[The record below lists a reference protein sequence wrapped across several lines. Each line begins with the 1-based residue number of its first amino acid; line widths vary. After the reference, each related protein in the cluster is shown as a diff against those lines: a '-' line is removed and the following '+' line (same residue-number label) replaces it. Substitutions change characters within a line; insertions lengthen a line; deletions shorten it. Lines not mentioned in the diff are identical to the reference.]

1 MAQGDRDYYLKT
13 LGIDEYLPK
22 DLIADNAL
30 PVVEVLEA
38 TVNESSIDEK
48 IEPMIEPISAEQL
61 LGSFDISSD
70 PSTAVEQVKT
80 QPVSEIPADPLGGKP
95 DPIVRIELQLALWQ
109 PTDALV
115 VCSVIDQS
123 LPDPDQIQLLSNIL
137 VAMGQGQVNLPQ
149 MELAQWPPYPNAV
162 GGEPEVRE
170 FLAMVIQA
178 RLEAKNSK
186 MILILGVET
195 ARWILTEEQTANISN
210 GQTNVF
216 NEIVGLVI
224 PSLAEMIEDPQSK
237 RKAWNTIRFLSPHK
251 KPHVGD
257 ATD

>member
-1 MAQGDRDYYLKT
+1 M
-13 LGIDEYLPK
+13 
-22 DLIADNAL
+22 
-30 PVVEVLEA
+30 
-38 TVNESSIDEK
+38 
-48 IEPMIEPISAEQL
+48 
-61 LGSFDISSD
+61 
-70 PSTAVEQVKT
+70 
-80 QPVSEIPADPLGGKP
+80 SEIPADPLGGKP

-149 MELAQWPPYPNAV
+149 MELAQWPPYPNAA

-170 FLAMVIQA
+170 FLATVIQA

>member
-1 MAQGDRDYYLKT
+1 MAQGHRDYYLKT

-22 DLIADNAL
+22 DLIVDNEMS
-30 PVVEVLEA
+30 VVEVLEA
-38 TVNESSIDEK
+38 TVNEPSIDAK
-48 IEPMIEPISAEQL
+48 IEPISAEQL

-70 PSTAVEQVKT
+70 PSPIVEQVKT
-80 QPVSEIPADPLGGKP
+80 QPVSEIAVDPLGGKP

-109 PTDALV
+109 PTDELV

-149 MELAQWPPYPNAV
+149 MELAKWPPYPNAA

-170 FLAMVIQA
+170 FLATVIQA

>member
-1 MAQGDRDYYLKT
+1 MS
-13 LGIDEYLPK
+13 
-22 DLIADNAL
+22 
-30 PVVEVLEA
+30 VVEVLGA
-38 TVNESSIDEK
+38 TVNEPSIDAK
-48 IEPMIEPISAEQL
+48 IVPISAEQL
-61 LGSFDISSD
+61 LSSFEISSD
-70 PSTAVEQVKT
+70 PSTIVEQVKT
-80 QPVSEIPADPLGGKP
+80 QPVSEIAVDPLGGKP

-109 PTDALV
+109 PTDELV

-149 MELAQWPPYPNAV
+149 MELAQWPPYPKAA
-162 GGEPEVRE
+162 GGEPEIRE
-170 FLAMVIQA
+170 FLTTVIQA
-178 RLEAKNSK
+178 RLEAKSSK
-186 MILILGVET
+186 MILILGMET
-195 ARWILTEEQTANISN
+195 ACWILTQEQTANISN

-224 PSLAEMIEDPQSK
+224 PSLVEMIEDSQSK

-251 KPHVGD
+251 EPHLGD

>member
-1 MAQGDRDYYLKT
+1 MAQGHRDYYLKT

-22 DLIADNAL
+22 DLIADNEM

-38 TVNESSIDEK
+38 IFNEPSIDAK
-48 IEPMIEPISAEQL
+48 IEPKIEPISAEQL
-61 LGSFDISSD
+61 LGSLDISSD
-70 PSTAVEQVKT
+70 PSPVVEQVKT
-80 QPVSEIPADPLGGKP
+80 QPVSEIAVDPLGGKP

-109 PTDALV
+109 PTDELV
-115 VCSVIDQS
+115 
-123 LPDPDQIQLLSNIL
+123 
-137 VAMGQGQVNLPQ
+137 GQGQVNLPQ
-149 MELAQWPPYPNAV
+149 MELAQWPPYPNAA

-170 FLAMVIQA
+170 FLTTVIQA

-186 MILILGVET
+186 MILILGMET
-195 ARWILTEEQTANISN
+195 AGWILTEEQTANISN

-224 PSLAEMIEDPQSK
+224 PSLVEMIEDPQSK

-251 KPHVGD
+251 KPHLGD
-257 ATD
+257 AND